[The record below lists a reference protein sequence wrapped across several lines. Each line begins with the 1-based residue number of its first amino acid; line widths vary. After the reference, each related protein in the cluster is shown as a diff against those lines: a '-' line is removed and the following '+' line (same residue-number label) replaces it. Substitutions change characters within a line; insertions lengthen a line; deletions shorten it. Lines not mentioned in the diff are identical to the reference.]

1 MSLLDADV
9 FGPERRRHA
18 QALPRFLIRNAKQKA
33 TDMKG
38 QRLFKPVVQHP
49 ETFTY
54 SPPEET
60 FYELM
65 SEFILAG
72 KAYATSL
79 SRTEGASDACAHC
92 ASEARFEFHC
102 GGCRRA
108 AERGSNVSGRR
119 PQVQVRACSH

>member
-1 MSLLDADV
+1 
-9 FGPERRRHA
+9 
-18 QALPRFLIRNAKQKA
+18 
-33 TDMKG
+33 MKG

-92 ASEARFEFHC
+92 ASETRFEFHC

-108 AERGSNVSGRR
+108 ADADQRLGAEAASPSPSLQPLMKVRGRG
-119 PQVQVRACSH
+119 PEGLAALATG